1 MELTG
6 NALSAGA
13 ALQGAAP
20 ASLDMA
26 TVVTRVPT
34 VDAARALPKGTL
46 IGDTHGGL
54 TFSDAVA
61 YALEKRSDR
70 GWFEMMAPDGNRWTV
85 IRLSR

>member
-6 NALSAGA
+6 NALSAGTA
-13 ALQGAAP
+13 PHGAAST
-20 ASLDMA
+20 SLDMSI
-26 TVVTRVPT
+26 VVTRVLT
-34 VDAARALPKGTL
+34 IDEARALPRGTL

-70 GWFEMMAPDGNRWTV
+70 GWFEMMAPDGSRWTV
-85 IRLSR
+85 IRLNR